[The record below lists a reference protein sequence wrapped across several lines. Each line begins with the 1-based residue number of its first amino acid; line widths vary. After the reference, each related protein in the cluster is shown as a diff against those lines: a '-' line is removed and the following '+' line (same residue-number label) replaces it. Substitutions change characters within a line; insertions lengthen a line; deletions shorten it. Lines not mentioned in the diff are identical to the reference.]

1 MTRPALPLLYKA
13 NAYAAIALGIALILF
28 ASQLKH
34 RYFGPDAGEDLI
46 RVDGLALVAMAL
58 VAFVVQ
64 YGGAHFLAMSRGAF
78 AMAFFLIAPI
88 TTLALTQSTIGWV
101 IVIAHLLLILA
112 LAFWPDRPSSVI
124 FSAGREVF
132 ADWQEEIRETA
143 SRQERTRLAE
153 ELHDSIKQQLFSIQA
168 NLAAAEVRWETDQP
182 AVQEAIGQARASA
195 REAMAE
201 TTAMLEQLQVSP
213 LESVGLVE
221 ALRRQCEALAF
232 RTGAEVET
240 QFSGFPAVSLS
251 AKTQTAIFRIAQEA
265 LSNIGRHA
273 RAKHV
278 KLTFGLDPTVSD
290 KLLLRIQDDGRG
302 FLKDKINSGMGF
314 ANMRSRAGRIGAE
327 LSIDGSLGPGCL
339 VSLRLHPALESNQNQ
354 ARHTRDFWVTLGLG
368 LLFFLTAWDKG
379 SMKPPDWYPFL
390 GSLCWGSAFI
400 AAAGY
405 SGWRYL
411 QLRRHA

>member
-64 YGGAHFLAMSRGAF
+64 YAGAHFLAMSRGAF

-112 LAFWPDRPSSVI
+112 LAFWPDRQSSVI

-201 TTAMLEQLQVSP
+201 TTAMLDQLQASP

-221 ALRRQCEALAF
+221 ALRRQCEALA
-232 RTGAEVET
+232 
-240 QFSGFPAVSLS
+240 
-251 AKTQTAIFRIAQEA
+251 
-265 LSNIGRHA
+265 
-273 RAKHV
+273 
-278 KLTFGLDPTVSD
+278 
-290 KLLLRIQDDGRG
+290 
-302 FLKDKINSGMGF
+302 
-314 ANMRSRAGRIGAE
+314 
-327 LSIDGSLGPGCL
+327 
-339 VSLRLHPALESNQNQ
+339 
-354 ARHTRDFWVTLGLG
+354 
-368 LLFFLTAWDKG
+368 
-379 SMKPPDWYPFL
+379 
-390 GSLCWGSAFI
+390 
-400 AAAGY
+400 
-405 SGWRYL
+405 
-411 QLRRHA
+411 